1 MFVNIEQLILLSS
14 KLAKMLKSRILGIL
28 NRNSLT
34 YSSAK
39 TGIILLSAD
48 ILTQF
53 VEIKNSQGEQKQ
65 DFHRHG
71 RFALIGSIL
80 IVS

>member
-14 KLAKMLKSRILGIL
+14 KLAKMLKNRILGIL

-39 TGIILLSAD
+39 TGFILLSAD
-48 ILTQF
+48 ISTQF

-65 DFHRHG
+65 DFQRHG